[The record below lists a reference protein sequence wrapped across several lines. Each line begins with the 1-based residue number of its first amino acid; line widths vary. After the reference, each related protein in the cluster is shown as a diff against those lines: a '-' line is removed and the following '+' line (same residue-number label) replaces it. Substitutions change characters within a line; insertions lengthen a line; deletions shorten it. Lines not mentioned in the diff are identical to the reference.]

1 MSEYAVNQE
10 KYAALARQAAAEG
23 CVLLKND
30 KETLPIQAGEKIA
43 VFGRAAFNYYKSG
56 LGSGGLVNTRY
67 VVSILDALK
76 AEKDIALDDN
86 VLAAY
91 EGWLKDNPYDEG
103 EGWGKVPWSQKE
115 MPLDDALVEQAAKV
129 NDKAIVIIG
138 RTAGEDQD
146 TFDKEG
152 QYRLSQTE
160 IDTIRKVKS
169 CFDKTIVLLNV
180 GNIIDMK
187 WVDELKPDAVMYVW
201 QGGQEGGNGVCDVL
215 TGRVNPC
222 GSLTDT
228 IACNISDYPSDANFG
243 DDEKNYYKEDI
254 YVGYRYF
261 ETFARNK
268 VIYPFGYGLS
278 YTTFENKYNLEKPCT
293 ICGGDTNK
301 LTVYVSVKNTGK
313 YPGKETIQVYVKAP
327 NGKLGKAERVLCAY
341 AKTKTLKVGETQ
353 ELALVILKKDI
364 ASFDDSG
371 ATGHKNAFVLEA
383 GEYTVYAG
391 EDVRSAEKIGS
402 FEQDFVVVEQL
413 EEAYAPGESFE
424 RMCRKEDGSLSMEA
438 VPVRSFGPYDRVEK
452 PAEIAYTGDKGYK
465 LSDVYNNK
473 ISLDEFIAQLSKED
487 LVSLFRGEGM
497 SSPKVTPGTGSAFGG
512 LTESLRAFGI
522 PAACTTDGPSG
533 LRFDVGTKA
542 FSLPNGTLLGCTF
555 NDELVEELYSIT
567 SRELRRNRVD
577 ALLGPGI
584 NIHRHPLCGRN
595 FEYISED
602 PFLTGKMG
610 AAQIRGLNTVG
621 TTGTIKHFC
630 GNNQESRRYEV
641 MGFISQ
647 RALREIYLKGFEM
660 CVKEA
665 DARAVMTTYGP
676 VNGLW
681 TAGSYD
687 LNTLILRKEWGFD
700 GIVMSDWWAEA
711 NIEGHKSD
719 KRCRGVMVAAGN
731 DLYKCSSDAADQT
744 QDDVMEELEA
754 GRVTIGQL
762 QRNARHI
769 LGFILK
775 SPAMLYEMDA
785 ISQEE
790 LEEIKAVKDDD
801 GEIEITAYMEIDEK
815 GLASIDTSELE
826 VSQGSAVAYGL
837 VTDKFGD
844 YDIEIT
850 AKSSLDEL
858 AQLPVTVYL
867 DNKLVET
874 IVFRGSQGKNVT
886 ETRKLGSIV
895 RKTHI
900 VKLYFGA
907 AGLKPEKI
915 EVKYKGN
922 KDGK

>member
-1 MSEYAVNQE
+1 MSRYAVNQE
-10 KYAALARQAAAEG
+10 KYACLARQAAAEG

-30 KETLPIQAGEKIA
+30 NKALPINSGERLA

-91 EGWLKDNPYDEG
+91 EEWLKDNPYDEG

-169 CFDKTIVLLNV
+169 CFDKMIVLLNV

-215 TGRVNPC
+215 TGRVSPC
-222 GSLTDT
+222 GCLTDT
-228 IACNISDYPSDANFG
+228 IAYNISDYPSDENFG
-243 DDEKNYYKEDI
+243 DLVKNYYKEDI

-261 ETFARNK
+261 ETFAKDK
-268 VIYPFGYGLS
+268 VMYPFGFGLS
-278 YTTFENKYNLEKPCT
+278 YTTFENTYDLELPCP
-293 ICGGDTNK
+293 ICGGDINK
-301 LTVYVSVKNTGK
+301 VTVNVTVKNTGH
-313 YPGKETIQVYVKAP
+313 YSGKETVQVYVEAP
-327 NGKLGKAERVLCAY
+327 NGKLGKAERVLAGY
-341 AKTKTLKVGETQ
+341 AKTNTLAPGEKE
-353 ELALVILKKDI
+353 ELSIVILKKDF

-371 ATGHKNAFVLEA
+371 VTGHKNAFVLEE
-383 GEYTVYAG
+383 GEYIAYAG
-391 EDVRSAEKIGS
+391 EDVRSAAEVGR
-402 FEQDFVVVEQL
+402 FEQNFVVVEQL
-413 EEAYAPGESFE
+413 EEAYAPAESFE
-424 RMCRKEDGSLSMEA
+424 RMCRKEDGSLGMEA
-438 VPVRSFGPYDRVEK
+438 VPVRIFGPYDRVEK
-452 PAEIAYTGDKGYK
+452 PKEIAYTGDKGYK

-473 ISLDEFIAQLSKED
+473 ISLDEFVAQLSKED

-512 LTESLRAFGI
+512 LTENLRNFGI

-555 NDELVEELYSIT
+555 NDKLVEELYSMT
-567 SRELRRNRVD
+567 SRELRQNRVD

-610 AAQIRGLNTVG
+610 AAQIRGLNTAG

-630 GNNQESRRYEV
+630 GNNQESKRYES
-641 MGFISQ
+641 MGIISQ
-647 RALREIYLKGFEM
+647 RALREIYLKGFEI

-665 DARAVMTTYGP
+665 AARSVMTTYGP
-676 VNGLW
+676 INGVW

-687 LNTLILRKEWGFD
+687 LNTLILRKEWGFE

-719 KRCRGVMVAAGN
+719 KRCRGVMVSAGN
-731 DLYKCSSDAADQT
+731 DLYKCSNDAADQT

-754 GRVTIGQL
+754 GRVTLGQL
-762 QRNARHI
+762 QRNAKHI

-790 LEEIKAVKDDD
+790 LDEIKAAREDD
-801 GEIEITAYMEIDEK
+801 GDVEVSSYTETDEN
-815 GLASIDTSELE
+815 GIAAIDTSELKA
-826 VSQGSAVAYGL
+826 SQGTTVAYGF

-844 YDIEIT
+844 YDIEIS

-867 DNKLVET
+867 DNKFVET
-874 IVFRGSQGKNVT
+874 IVFRGSNGKRLT
-886 ETRKLGSIV
+886 KSGKLGNIFG
-895 RKTHI
+895 KTHF
-900 VKLYFGA
+900 VKLYIGA
-907 AGLKPEKI
+907 TGLDI
-915 EVKYKGN
+915 EYIRISYRQ
-922 KDGK
+922 